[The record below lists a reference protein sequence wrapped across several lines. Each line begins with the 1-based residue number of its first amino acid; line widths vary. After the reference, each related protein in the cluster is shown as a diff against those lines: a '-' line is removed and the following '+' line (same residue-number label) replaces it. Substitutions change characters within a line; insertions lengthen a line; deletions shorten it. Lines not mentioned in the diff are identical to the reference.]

1 MSSQKVVPF
10 AGFMSSDRENILI
23 KSISSLKDLE
33 KELQAL
39 YLEAYGQDYLY
50 AYRDPKRVR
59 RYLRWLLKHAQGGFW
74 VAFDQGRPVAFLA
87 LQPDCRFQGETV
99 PEIHELVVA
108 PGYQKRGLGQRL
120 MEEAFRFL
128 EALGHKKVAL
138 WVGEH
143 NDRAKKFYER
153 LGFKETFH
161 QGAWIRMER
170 PLEPSQASESKSS
183 NLSSTRKASSTSESS
198 MVSSGV

>member
-1 MSSQKVVPF
+1 MVSKRLK
-10 AGFMSSDRENILI
+10 A
-23 KSISSLKDLE
+23 ISSLEGLAGDL
-33 KELQAL
+33 KNL

-74 VAFDQGRPVAFLA
+74 VAFDRGRPVAFLA

-99 PEIHELVVA
+99 PEIHELVVS
-108 PGYQKRGLGQRL
+108 PRYQGRRMARKL

-128 EALGHKKVAL
+128 EERGFNKVAL

-143 NDRAKKFYER
+143 NERAKKFYRR
-153 LGFKETFH
+153 LGFRETAK
-161 QGAWIRMER
+161 QGSWIRMER
-170 PLEPSQASESKSS
+170 DLAPQASDKISS
-183 NLSSTRKASSTSESS
+183 NLSRTRKASTTSESS
-198 MVSSGV
+198 MLSSKV

>member
-1 MSSQKVVPF
+1 
-10 AGFMSSDRENILI
+10 MSSDGENILI
-23 KSISSLKDLE
+23 KPISSLKDLE
-33 KELQAL
+33 KELEIL

-74 VAFDQGRPVAFLA
+74 VAFDRGRPVAFLA
-87 LQPDCRFQGETV
+87 LQPDCRFQGKTI

-108 PGYQKRGLGQRL
+108 PGYRKRGLGQRL

-128 EALGHKKVAL
+128 GARGHKKVAL

-143 NDRAKKFYER
+143 NYQAQKFYER
-153 LGFKETFH
+153 LGFKETDH

-170 PLEPSQASESKSS
+170 PLESPQAAENRSS
-183 NLSSTRKASSTSESS
+183 NLSNTRKASSTSESS
-198 MVSSGV
+198 MLSSGV